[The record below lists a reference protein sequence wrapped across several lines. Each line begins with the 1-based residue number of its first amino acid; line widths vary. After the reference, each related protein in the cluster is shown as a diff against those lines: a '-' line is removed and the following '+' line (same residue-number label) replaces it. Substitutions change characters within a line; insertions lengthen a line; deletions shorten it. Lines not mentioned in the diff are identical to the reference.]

1 MTTTAAAIENDE
13 GRPNGTALDQ
23 QHHDPATP
31 DGDHDQD
38 TSTGDDRPEVA
49 RWSAERHQLLQAEG
63 PTDATRFRD
72 WFIQQQDHA
81 DPLVRDV
88 ARDASED
95 KTWPEEAVNLDDL
108 RDYFIR
114 QGAVSEALDG
124 LERAWSLWSS
134 LPDSDPFADLVKVA
148 DPAQDDDEHQDQTP
162 TLDLDQVRAWI
173 ELAYPPAMLDGVLHV
188 SATDAWTGRRFRRA
202 KLDALLDYVAQL
214 DRDGRAGIYLRAATM
229 DPKAGKGRGKAA
241 DSVEL
246 VGLWSD
252 LDIAGPGHK
261 HDPAKHDGLTL
272 PPGEAAARAIVERA
286 GLPTP
291 SVWIHS
297 GGGLY
302 AWWLLDFPEDLTD
315 PEERKDA
322 GRIVAQLQDLLAL
335 AAKQAGHHYGTGVKD
350 LARVLRIPG
359 TVNRKDGLARPC
371 RIVDQTGDRYRLD
384 DLAEVIEREL
394 ARFKADRKETP
405 KATAPTPA
413 KDQDDDL
420 PFTMAGHGSGGPG
433 DDFEAR
439 VDWSE
444 ILEPHGWTFS
454 HEDPDGTRYWIRP
467 GKDKDEGHSAST
479 GHAED
484 RDRMYVWSDAAG
496 LPVQESMTKF
506 YVWAI
511 LNGHGNPPDMK
522 AAAAQLRADGY
533 GKQDQGDGRTFTE
546 KEAIAYISE
555 HAIGPLKDPDADLD
569 QLRASAVV
577 CGRFIGGGFGT
588 EEDATRRLVD
598 LTGQDTDGVRE
609 TIAEGIEEGKADP
622 FIVEGYGTARRSRRV
637 DLRPYL
643 DGTHKPPEPGIGAE
657 RSDGI
662 RLLYPAKWHTVIGLT
677 GCGKS
682 WLACWHAAA
691 ELEQGNTVVYL
702 HFEEAGPAPTMERF
716 RALGLDDDV
725 IADRLVW
732 LETTV
737 EPWEPDDFAEEL
749 AALDPAPTL
758 VILDGIAAA
767 CDLHAWPI
775 FDTEGVGAYRRT
787 LVAPATHVEAA
798 VLSLGHPPKARDRQG
813 ERHGYGATGWL
824 DLVDGVGFRMEAAK
838 APVQRGT
845 RGHAYLYAVKDRA
858 GGVTRHGIIN
868 GKREAGWWELGTF
881 TVDDT
886 VPSVFAMKDG
896 EHQLLDQTA
905 VDLRAP
911 AAITETADATDRDE
925 IDDLADAIV
934 EHLAKTGGRY
944 ESANKLRD
952 SLRAAK
958 VPHSNDDIGPALDRL
973 DTDGRIMREPERRGR
988 PRAGWLPDHFA
999 DQVKELEQRPEIE
1012 GGPDQ

>member
-1 MTTTAAAIENDE
+1 MTTTAAATENDE
-13 GRPNGTALDQ
+13 GARLTETDALDQ

-31 DGDHDQD
+31 DGDHDQN
-38 TSTGDDRPEVA
+38 TSTGDDRPA
-49 RWSAERHQLLQAEG
+49 A
-63 PTDATRFRD
+63 RFRA
-72 WFIQQQDHA
+72 WLVQQKEHA
-81 DPLVRDV
+81 DNLVRPV

-114 QGAVSEALDG
+114 EGAVSEALDG
-124 LERAWSLWSS
+124 LERAWSLWSDRP
-134 LPDSDPFADLVKVA
+134 L
-148 DPAQDDDEHQDQTP
+148 DDEDQAP
-162 TLDLDQVRAWI
+162 ALDLDAVRAWI
-173 ELAYPPAMLDGVLHV
+173 ELAYPPPAMLDGVLHV
-188 SATDAWTGRRFRRA
+188 SGTDAWAGRRFRRG

-214 DRDGRAGIYLRAATM
+214 DRDGRAGIYLRAMTM

-272 PPGEAAARAIVERA
+272 PPDEAAARAIVERA

-302 AWWLLDFPEDLTD
+302 AWWLLDFPEEVTD
-315 PEERKDA
+315 PEERKA
-322 GRIVAQLQDLLAL
+322 VGRTVAQLQDLLAL
-335 AAKQAGHHYGTGVKD
+335 TAKQAGHHYGTGVKD

-359 TVNRKDGLARPC
+359 TINRKDGLARPC
-371 RIVDQTGDRYRLD
+371 RIIEQSADRYRLD

-394 ARFKADRKETP
+394 ARLKAEGKETP
-405 KATAPTPA
+405 KTPA
-413 KDQDDDL
+413 SSSTKDDAL
-420 PFTMAGHGSGGPG
+420 PFDSPGHGSGGPL

-439 VDWSE
+439 VDWPA

-454 HEDPDGTRYWIRP
+454 HEDQDGTRYWIRP

-479 GHAED
+479 GHADD

-496 LPVQESMTKF
+496 LPVQESMTKP

-533 GKQDQGDGRTFTE
+533 GRQDGDGRRTFTE
-546 KEAIAYISE
+546 KEALAYIRE
-555 HAIGPLKDPDADLD
+555 HAIEPLESEDADLVT
-569 QLRASAVV
+569 LRASAVV
-577 CGRFIGGGFGT
+577 CGRFIGAGYGD
-588 EEDATRRLVD
+588 EESATRRLIG
-598 LTGQDTDGVRE
+598 LTLDTQGARE
-609 TIAEGIEEGKADP
+609 AIAEGIEEGKADP

-657 RSDGI
+657 RSDGV

-732 LETTV
+732 LETV
-737 EPWEPDDFAEEL
+737 EPWEPEDFAAEL

-758 VILDGIAAA
+758 VVLDGIAAA

-787 LVAPATHVEAA
+787 LVAPATQVEAA

-858 GGVTRHGIIN
+858 GGATRHGIIN

-896 EHQLLDQTA
+896 KHQLLDQTA

-911 AAITETADATDRDE
+911 ATVEETVGATDRDE

-934 EHLAKTGGRY
+934 EHLAQQPGRRY

-958 VPHSNDDIGPALDRL
+958 VKHSNDDIGPALDRL
-973 DTDGRIMREPERRGR
+973 ETAGRIMREPDRRNR
-988 PRAGWLPDHFA
+988 PRAGWLPDAFA
-999 DQVKELEQRPEIE
+999 YEVKELDERQALDGIKALAQPEE
-1012 GGPDQ
+1012 DPDQ

>member
-1 MTTTAAAIENDE
+1 VIDMTTATDHEQAPEKAA
-13 GRPNGTALDQ
+13 GRLPAEPAP
-23 QHHDPATP
+23 HDHL
-31 DGDHDQD
+31 DHDHDEAVRDQG
-38 TSTGDDRPEVA
+38 TSTQADGPGPCPKCGGPASTVVVGMHGQAWCDDRA
-49 RWSAERHQLLQAEG
+49 GCGHRW
-63 PTDATRFRD
+63 PD
-72 WFIQQQDHA
+72 
-81 DPLVRDV
+81 
-88 ARDASED
+88 
-95 KTWPEEAVNLDDL
+95 LD
-108 RDYFIR
+108 
-114 QGAVSEALDG
+114 E
-124 LERAWSLWSS
+124 LERET
-134 LPDSDPFADLVKVA
+134 
-148 DPAQDDDEHQDQTP
+148 DPAQMDATAVELFDLATQPKNARIGVWSEWAEEPAQ
-162 TLDLDQVRAWI
+162 LDLDQVRAWI
-173 ELAYPPAMLDGVLHV
+173 ELAYPRANLDEAGVLHV
-188 SATDAWTGRRFRRA
+188 SATDAWAGRRFRRGQ
-202 KLDALLDYVAQL
+202 LDKLLDYVAQL

-229 DPKAGKGRGKAA
+229 DPQAGKGRGKAA

-272 PPGEAAARAIVERA
+272 PPDEAAARAVVERA
-286 GLPTP
+286 GLPAP

-315 PEERKDA
+315 EQDRKDA

-371 RIVDQTGDRYRLD
+371 RVLEQTGDRYQLD
-384 DLAEVIEREL
+384 ELAEVIEREL
-394 ARFKADRKETP
+394 ARLQAEGKETP
-405 KATAPTPA
+405 ASSSTK
-413 KDQDDDL
+413 DDDL
-420 PFTMAGHGSGGPG
+420 PFDTPGHGSGGPG

-439 VDWSE
+439 VDWAE

-454 HEDPDGTRYWIRP
+454 HEDQDGTRYWIRP
-467 GKDKDEGHSAST
+467 GKEKDEGHSAST
-479 GHAED
+479 GHADD

-522 AAAAQLRADGY
+522 AAAAQLKAEGY
-533 GKQDQGDGRTFTE
+533 GKQDQDKDPHSFT
-546 KEAIAYISE
+546 KAEADDYVRN
-555 HAIGPLKDPDADLD
+555 HVVGPLQDPDAGLD
-569 QLRASAVV
+569 QVRASAVV
-577 CGRFIGGGFGT
+577 CGHFIGAGYGT
-588 EEDATRRLVD
+588 EEEATRLLIRHSL
-598 LTGQDTDGVRE
+598 DTEDVRE
-609 TIAEGIEEGKADP
+609 AIEEGIAEGKADP
-622 FIVEGYGTARRSRRV
+622 WTVTDLRPSRRV

-657 RSDGI
+657 RSDGV

-682 WLACWHAAA
+682 WLACWHAAH

-716 RALGLDDDV
+716 RALGLDDDM

-732 LETTV
+732 LETV
-737 EPWEPDDFAEEL
+737 EPWEPEDFAAEL
-749 AALDPAPTL
+749 ARLDPAPTL
-758 VILDGIAAA
+758 VVLDGIAAA
-767 CDLHAWPI
+767 CDLHSWPI

-787 LVAPATHVEAA
+787 LVAPATQVEAA

-838 APVQRGT
+838 NPVQRGT

-886 VPSVFAMKDG
+886 APSVLDVKHG
-896 EHQLLDQTA
+896 EPRLLDQTH

-911 AAITETADATDRDE
+911 ATVEETVGAGDRDE

-988 PRAGWLPDHFA
+988 PRAGWLPDAFA
-999 DQVKELEQRPEIE
+999 DEGPPCQRLST
-1012 GGPDQ
+1012 